1 MSVQR
6 ITGRYAKS
14 LIDLALEQNKL
25 ERILEDVQSF
35 KKVSENRDFLMM
47 IKSPIVQAS
56 KKMSVVKALFD
67 GKYDKLTMSFL
78 RILIQKGREPY
89 LPEIAD
95 EFIAQYKSI
104 KHITSVKV
112 TTATP
117 MSATA
122 ITALQRQ
129 LEASPQTDT
138 SVEIETAVDAELIG
152 GFVLEFDGNIYDSS
166 IAHKLDALKREFKA

>member
-138 SVEIETAVDAELIG
+138 NVEIETAVDAELIG

>member
-25 ERILEDVQSF
+25 ERIVEDVQSF

-56 KKMSVVKALFD
+56 KKLSVVKALFD
-67 GKYDKLTMSFL
+67 DKYDELTMSFL
-78 RILIQKGREPY
+78 RVLIQKGREAY

-104 KHITSVKV
+104 KHITTVKV

-122 ITALQRQ
+122 ITTLQRQ
-129 LEASPQTDT
+129 LEGSSQTDT

-152 GFVLEFDGNIYDSS
+152 GFVLEFDGKIYDSS
-166 IAHKLDALKREFKA
+166 VAHKLEALKREFKA

>member
-56 KKMSVVKALFD
+56 KKLSVVKALFD
-67 GKYDKLTMSFL
+67 GKYDELTMSFL
-78 RILIQKGREPY
+78 RILIQKGREAY

-95 EFIAQYKSI
+95 DFIAQYKSI

-117 MSATA
+117 MSATT

-138 SVEIETAVDAELIG
+138 SVEIETTVDAELIG